1 MNTNEKNV
9 QNNEEATNVAAEG
22 SVTVGTNSETSTATD
37 GNVSVPAAGSE
48 GQAEAT
54 STASPTTEVTDVPA
68 EVAVAT
74 YTVQVTG
81 KLTVTGSAA
90 AGSTVRSAI
99 KAGGGTG
106 YENFKYQ
113 DDKGKPVALDRK
125 LSENLKL
132 TAIAKASGG

>member
-54 STASPTTEVTDVPA
+54 AAASPTTEVTDVPA